1 MLKSLSSSLLG
12 GISLLI
18 LSLNTIFWCLILFI
32 FAFIK
37 LITFTAKTRQ
47 QFSKLLILIGRAW
60 INSNSFF
67 FELVLK
73 VKFDIQGLE
82 HLSPKESYLVISNHC
97 SWTDIFVLQHIFRQR
112 IPFLKF
118 FLKKELIW
126 VPLLG
131 VAWWALDFPFLKRYS
146 RQFLKKHPELRGK
159 DMETTRKYCEKFKFS
174 PVSTMIFLEG
184 TRFNLQKH
192 QEQKS
197 TYRHLLMPKT
207 GGITLIFS
215 SMGNYVSN
223 VIDVTIVYP
232 KNEPPVGIWD
242 LLQGKISSIVV
253 RVKILS
259 VPKNVGSEDYLKNKA
274 SRGEVKQWIN
284 KLWQDKDDKIEAV
297 MTGYKASST
306 TNESVSNKSS

>member
-1 MLKSLSSSLLG
+1 MLRFLPSFLLG
-12 GISLLI
+12 GISLII
-18 LSLNTIFWCLILFI
+18 LSLNTIFWCLILFL

-37 LITFTAKTRQ
+37 LIAFPPKLRQ
-47 QFSKLLILIGRAW
+47 QISKLLILIGRAW
-60 INSNSFF
+60 IESNSFF
-67 FELVLK
+67 FQIVLN
-73 VKFDIQGLE
+73 VKFDVQGLH

-97 SWTDIFVLQHIFRQR
+97 SWTDIFVLQHIFRRR

-146 RQFLKKHPELRGK
+146 RQFLKNHPELRGK
-159 DMETTRKYCEKFKFS
+159 DIETTRKYCEKFKFS

-197 TYRHLLMPKT
+197 IYRHLLMPKT

-223 VIDVTIVYP
+223 VLDVTIVYP
-232 KNEPPVGIWD
+232 ENESPAGIWD
-242 LLQGKISSIVV
+242 LMTGKIPVIVV
-253 RVKILS
+253 RAKILS
-259 VPKNVGSEDYLKNKA
+259 VPENVGSEDYLKNKA
-274 SRGEVKQWIN
+274 SRGKVKQWIN
-284 KLWQDKDDKIEAV
+284 QLWQDKDDKIEAIL
-297 MTGYKASST
+297 TGHKASS
-306 TNESVSNKSS
+306 SVSQNLSDKST